1 VNFLVREYLVMARK
15 KDGNSSKTFNAEVFT
30 QKLVLEIKKT
40 AKVDLRDALSC
51 LEKGM
56 QSVVEELL
64 KEKNSVFIV
73 NAGRMNHGKSSL
85 LNSILGRNEFKVND
99 IRETI
104 TNKVVEFKPDI
115 FLIDTPGLSANA
127 NDDAEAFQIYSK
139 ANCILFVHSPRIGEL
154 HSEEIVYL
162 KKMRELFPKE
172 FLASHMVLVL
182 TFKEEFDQGQLTI
195 IRNKILEAVRENLG
209 IDSLRVFEV
218 SNSRYLRYCS
228 EKDPAKKNVFLGASG
243 INELN
248 EFISENIPLWKKN
261 NLSLKQNILNKCR
274 KQCTDAFNE
283 VRLEAEQR
291 IQGLSLSLSD
301 VNENKHKLLGVF
313 DRLKE
318 KKREL
323 KNLKNKLESKR
334 SDWRYEKENY

>member
-1 VNFLVREYLVMARK
+1 MARNK
-15 KDGNSSKTFNAEVFT
+15 NGKALQTFNAEVFT
-30 QKLVLEIKKT
+30 KKLVMEVKNT
-40 AKVDLRDALSC
+40 AKINLHDALSC

-56 QSVVEELL
+56 QAVTEGLFEE
-64 KEKNSVFIV
+64 KDSVFIV

-99 IRETI
+99 IRETV
-104 TNKVVEFKPDI
+104 TNRVVEFKPDV
-115 FLIDTPGLSANA
+115 FLIDTPGLSADA

-182 TFKEEFDQGQLTI
+182 TFKEEFDQNQLSV

-218 SNSRYLRYCS
+218 SNSRYLRYSS
-228 EKDPAKKNVFLGASG
+228 EKDPAKKAVFLGASG

-248 EFISENIPLWKKN
+248 EFISENIPLWKKD
-261 NLSLKQNILNKCR
+261 NLSLKQNILNNSRKKCI
-274 KQCTDAFNE
+274 DAFNE

-291 IQGLSLSLSD
+291 INRLSLSLSD
-301 VNENKHKLLGVF
+301 VNENIHKLLGAF
-313 DRLKE
+313 DQLNKKTQKLQKLKD
-318 KKREL
+318 
-323 KNLKNKLESKR
+323 KLESKR
-334 SDWRYEKENY
+334 SNWRYEKNNY